1 MKHIFLYGPPGSGK
15 SAVGRALA
23 ERLRLPFIDL
33 DLEIEKPIDKPI
45 SQIIE
50 EQGEFAFRDLET
62 EALKRVSN
70 ENPCVIALGGGAL
83 LREENR
89 LWAEKHGQV
98 VFLEAKIS
106 ALVGRLQRDQNQ
118 RPLLAGNLE
127 EKLAALLEQRKEH
140 YDSFSIRVSQSGLF
154 IPDFQKAPEQ
164 IASEIQQKLNLLC
177 VHSAAGTIYDVIVQ
191 PSGLDSL
198 GTLMRE
204 RRIGNP
210 VAVIVDATVASLYA
224 NRAVKSLQAAGYD
237 AYVIT
242 FPAGEGSKNIDT
254 VMKLWQDLLQAG
266 LDRHG
271 TIVALG
277 GGVTGD
283 LSGFAA
289 STFMRGVDWVSVPT
303 TLLAMVDSSLGGKT
317 GFDLPQGKNLV
328 GSFHDPRLVL
338 ADPLLLSS
346 LPLREMSAGM
356 AEVVKHG
363 MIGDAELFH
372 LAGLGWDFCRRHMT
386 ELIGRAM
393 AVKINVI
400 EKDPFERNI
409 RASLNLGHTIGHA
422 VETAFGYKLLHGEA
436 VAIGL
441 VAETSL
447 AESLDIAEKGLTKIL
462 ALTLTDFGLPVQ
474 IPDEIPRGAII
485 RALQVD
491 KKKAN
496 GVVRF
501 TLPIRIGEVKVGV
514 EVRDLETVL
523 ELISK
528 AWMLD
533 PVAGDKRF

>member
-1 MKHIFLYGPPGSGK
+1 
-15 SAVGRALA
+15 
-23 ERLRLPFIDL
+23 
-33 DLEIEKPIDKPI
+33 
-45 SQIIE
+45 
-50 EQGEFAFRDLET
+50 
-62 EALKRVSN
+62 
-70 ENPCVIALGGGAL
+70 
-83 LREENR
+83 
-89 LWAEKHGQV
+89 
-98 VFLEAKIS
+98 
-106 ALVGRLQRDQNQ
+106 
-118 RPLLAGNLE
+118 
-127 EKLAALLEQRKEH
+127 
-140 YDSFSIRVSQSGLF
+140 
-154 IPDFQKAPEQ
+154 
-164 IASEIQQKLNLLC
+164 
-177 VHSAAGTIYDVIVQ
+177 
-191 PSGLDSL
+191 
-198 GTLMRE
+198 
-204 RRIGNP
+204 
-210 VAVIVDATVASLYA
+210 
-224 NRAVKSLQAAGYD
+224 
-237 AYVIT
+237 
-242 FPAGEGSKNIDT
+242 
-254 VMKLWQDLLQAG
+254 MKLWQDLLQAG

-363 MIGDAELFH
+363 MVGDAELFH
-372 LAGLGWDFCRRHMT
+372 LAGLGWDFCKRHMT

>member
-1 MKHIFLYGPPGSGK
+1 
-15 SAVGRALA
+15 
-23 ERLRLPFIDL
+23 
-33 DLEIEKPIDKPI
+33 
-45 SQIIE
+45 
-50 EQGEFAFRDLET
+50 
-62 EALKRVSN
+62 
-70 ENPCVIALGGGAL
+70 
-83 LREENR
+83 
-89 LWAEKHGQV
+89 
-98 VFLEAKIS
+98 
-106 ALVGRLQRDQNQ
+106 
-118 RPLLAGNLE
+118 
-127 EKLAALLEQRKEH
+127 
-140 YDSFSIRVSQSGLF
+140 
-154 IPDFQKAPEQ
+154 
-164 IASEIQQKLNLLC
+164 
-177 VHSAAGTIYDVIVQ
+177 
-191 PSGLDSL
+191 
-198 GTLMRE
+198 
-204 RRIGNP
+204 
-210 VAVIVDATVASLYA
+210 
-224 NRAVKSLQAAGYD
+224 
-237 AYVIT
+237 
-242 FPAGEGSKNIDT
+242 
-254 VMKLWQDLLQAG
+254 MKLWQDLLQAG

-462 ALTLTDFGLPVQ
+462 ALTLTDLGLPVQ